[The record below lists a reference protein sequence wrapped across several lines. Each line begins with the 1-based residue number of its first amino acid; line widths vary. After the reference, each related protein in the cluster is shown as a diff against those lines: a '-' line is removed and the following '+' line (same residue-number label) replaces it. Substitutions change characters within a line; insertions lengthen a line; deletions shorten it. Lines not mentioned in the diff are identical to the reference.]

1 MNNYFIAASLPEL
14 QVGYPPELS
23 FQQFEQLLRDNMT
36 AKDYAQAQVIRRFYD
51 IQNIR
56 RFWKGKSLDVRG
68 NLNENALEDALLTQ
82 MGLPEYVFR
91 YLEKYDSEESRLH
104 HFPALIETY
113 FSEEQE
119 RAEGFLEWLL
129 EFEREWRLVLL
140 GFRAKMLGRDL
151 THELQYEDPDD
162 EIVAQILAQKD
173 AKSYE
178 PPARYEGLKV
188 LFEEHA
194 DDPLALHKALSEYR
208 FGKLE
213 EAYGV
218 AVFSLDRILAYMA
231 QLIIAERWLEL
242 DKKQGLEIVDQ
253 IVKEAS

>member
-1 MNNYFIAASLPEL
+1 MDYYFIAASLPEL
-14 QVGYPPELS
+14 QVGYPPELT
-23 FQQFEQLLRDNMT
+23 FQQFEQLLKDNMM
-36 AKDYAQAQVIRRFYD
+36 KEDYAQAEVIRRYYD

-56 RFWKGKSLDVRG
+56 RFWRGKPLDARG
-68 NLNENALEDALLTQ
+68 NLNENELEDSLLTQ

-91 YLEKYDSEESRLH
+91 FMEKYETQESRLH
-104 HFPALIETY
+104 HFPELIETY
-113 FSEEQE
+113 FSREQE
-119 RAEGFLEWLL
+119 RVTGFLAWLL

-140 GFRAKMLGRDL
+140 GFRAKELGRDL
-151 THELQYEDPDD
+151 AHELQYEDPND

-173 AKSYE
+173 AKTYE
-178 PPARYEGLKV
+178 PPSRYEGLKV

-208 FGKLE
+208 FEKLE

-218 AVFSLDRILAYMA
+218 AVFSIDRILAYMA
-231 QLIIAERWLEL
+231 QLIIVERWLEL